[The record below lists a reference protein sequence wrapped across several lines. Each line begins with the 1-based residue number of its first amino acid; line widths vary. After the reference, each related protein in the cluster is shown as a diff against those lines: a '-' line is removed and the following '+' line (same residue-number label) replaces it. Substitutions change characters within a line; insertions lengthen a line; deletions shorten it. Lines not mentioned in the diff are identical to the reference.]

1 VTDPQPVQV
10 RSRRGSEPRPPGRG
24 PRLSLR
30 ARLLL
35 GYLLLLIAFGVVLTA
50 VLMEMHHTRSSLA
63 VLSAGYLPLARELGG
78 AEATPLGFALERG
91 QSAEVLYERRHT
103 EEQFIGLKGGQLNRA
118 YDLARAMA
126 DSDLA
131 PGDAEVL
138 GSMADQIGVSRDLLS
153 TYASTHA
160 DLIAAYEAEEPTD
173 VFVPALLDLELRL
186 GASLRDLDR
195 RVQRRIARVVQSTD
209 RSQRDARFA
218 VSALSAV
225 AFGIG
230 LLVVVAT
237 SFMLRPIRRLIVGAE
252 RLREGNFGERVE
264 IRSGDEVGRLAEA
277 FNAMAASL
285 QEREGK
291 LDQRTE
297 ELEAAL
303 AELREH
309 QAALIRS
316 ERLATIGQMAAQI
329 AHEVRN
335 PLNALGLNADMLA
348 DEVRAGSAEEA
359 AETVAAIKNEIAR
372 LTAVTEAYLALGRL
386 PPLRLDPYP
395 LSTFVREL
403 IRFQAEEID
412 QAGVQVDLDLPDDL
426 PEVQVDVGQLRQALL
441 NILRNAVEALAD
453 GGGGTLKVA
462 ASEDGDE
469 IRLDLEDDGP
479 GMDAEHVARIFD
491 PFFST
496 KERGSGLGLPITH
509 QVIAE
514 HGGRIECTSSLGEGT
529 KFTIWLPRA
538 KET

>member
-1 VTDPQPVQV
+1 MTDPQPVQV